1 MIKLCYVVSLF
12 SDSSFCFLVYGD
24 KDSANRTQKLS
35 LLAFFVEGAKILLP
49 IKKKNVAHGLEK
61 LRATSQKNTGNVF
74 QNYGQC
80 FLKLWAI
87 LFTATGNEN
96 SMLQCF

>member
-1 MIKLCYVVSLF
+1 MVMV
-12 SDSSFCFLVYGD
+12 
-24 KDSANRTQKLS
+24 
-35 LLAFFVEGAKILLP
+35 AKEAILLESDKWRGTKISLP
-49 IKKKNVAHGLEK
+49 IEKKNVAHGLEK

-74 QNYGQC
+74 QNYEQC

-96 SMLQCF
+96 SMFQRL